1 MAIGSIIGGLAG
13 ASRAKKESKRAEARL
28 QEALEEFRRI
38 KTPNIEEQK
47 LDLENYQYLADLMPM
62 LEGVETLGP
71 SGYEQISV
79 DPRLKA
85 EQMSALEK
93 LSGLSE
99 SGLTPAD
106 IAALEQ
112 VRRGAASEAEA
123 KQGQILQEMQQRGQ
137 GGSGAELIARLKAA
151 QSGADRQ
158 SAEGLEIAKMAQ
170 QRALEA
176 LSQSAN
182 LAGSLR
188 GQEYNE
194 QSDLAKARDIV
205 NRFNTENRQSVQQRN
220 VGTQNQA
227 QQFNLQ
233 NRQNMAN
240 QNVGLRNQQ
249 QQYNKE
255 LLQQQFQ
262 NQLQRAQGISGQLGN
277 LATVN
282 QQNAGRIAQQ
292 YAAIGQGI
300 DQGLASIINPA
311 AGAKP
316 KTTP

>member
-1 MAIGSIIGGLAG
+1 MAIGSIIGGIIGDDKAKG
-13 ASRAKKESKRAEARL
+13 QSRAAERRL